1 MMKKAG
7 YDIGFDVGGSHIA
20 GALFSDEKELSRLQT
35 PYPKN
40 EPDKASGIIA
50 QMIEALADAI
60 PEAAEDKLSLLNVVG
75 IAVPGSISRDKRTV
89 LNAYNL
95 GFKNHPLP
103 ELIERKLNSRVRV
116 LMANDADAAAWA
128 EYMRGSLKGYANSV
142 LITLGTGVGGG
153 IILNGSLF
161 TGGMGNGVELGHFIM
176 NMDAGEKMLLRREGL
191 L

>member
-1 MMKKAG
+1 MMNKAG

-20 GALFSDEKELSRLQT
+20 GALFSGEKELMRLQT

-128 EYMRGSLKGYANSV
+128 EYMRGSLRG
-142 LITLGTGVGGG
+142 
-153 IILNGSLF
+153 
-161 TGGMGNGVELGHFIM
+161 
-176 NMDAGEKMLLRREGL
+176 
-191 L
+191 

>member
-1 MMKKAG
+1 MNKAG

-20 GALFSDEKELSRLQT
+20 GALFSGEKELMRLQT

-128 EYMRGSLKGYANSV
+128 EYMRGSLRLRKQCAYNA
-142 LITLGTGVGGG
+142 
-153 IILNGSLF
+153 
-161 TGGMGNGVELGHFIM
+161 GHRRWRRNNTERFAFHRRHGQRRG
-176 NMDAGEKMLLRREGL
+176 AGAFYNEHGRGRKMLLRREGL

>member
-1 MMKKAG
+1 MMNKAG

-20 GALFSDEKELSRLQT
+20 GALFSGEKELMRLQT

-128 EYMRGSLKGYANSV
+128 AANG
-142 LITLGTGVGGG
+142 ITTGIGGG
-153 IILNGSLF
+153 LF
-161 TGGMGNGVELGHFIM
+161 GPDNDCTRAQIVTFLFRTYN
-176 NMDAGEKMLLRREGL
+176 K
-191 L
+191 